1 MSEIIIRNPITIL
14 PDDNLNTVNKLING
28 EGLDHIPVV
37 EEGRLL
43 GVISKSDLTSRYL
56 KIMEKGNNCDQSMEE
71 INAAEIMNTEPVTVL
86 VSDGLDKVM
95 EVYLSNDVQTLIV
108 VDEKNSLQGLITSFG
123 LLGYV
128 LAA

>member
-71 INAAEIMNTEPVTVL
+71 INAAEIMNTEPVTVF

-95 EVYLSNDVQTLIV
+95 EVYLSKDVQTLIV